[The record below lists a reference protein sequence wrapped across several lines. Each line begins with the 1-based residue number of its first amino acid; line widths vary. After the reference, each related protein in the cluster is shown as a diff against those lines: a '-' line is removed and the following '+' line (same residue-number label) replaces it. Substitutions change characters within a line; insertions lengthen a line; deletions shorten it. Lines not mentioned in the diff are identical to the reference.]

1 MDIKTDIIPI
11 RQTFAKTKGPHELN
25 LEAICVFAAIGF
37 FLDKDTYW
45 KDKVVLPPASINTF
59 NDSDELIESIPWFQW
74 HYSPRN
80 ISFND
85 ALNEFTDLF
94 ETIINEQT
102 KNRKVILPLSGG
114 LDSRTQATA
123 LNHIDAKVFSYSYD
137 FKNGF
142 KETNIARQIA
152 KTCSFEFRP
161 STIKEGYLWD
171 VLDELSE
178 LNMCYSDF
186 TSPRQMSVF
195 NEYKSNGD
203 VLSLGHWGDVLFDSM
218 NLPHLSK
225 AKQVEIISKKIIK
238 KGGLDLAN
246 KLWIAWNL
254 EGDFENYF
262 RTRIGLLLD
271 TINISD
277 TNAKLR
283 AFKSKYWAPRWTS
296 VNLSI
301 FEAQNPISLPY
312 YDNRMCEFICG
323 IPEEFLKNRKLQI
336 AYIKKRTP
344 ELASIV
350 WQDQRPFNLNNFNY
364 NKIPFNLPYKIFDK
378 VKRLFFSAVGRT
390 NIQRNWELQ
399 FLGEVNEQKFNE
411 QLMDSNLEQW
421 IPKDVINHYVE
432 AFYNENSLQNA
443 HSINMLLT
451 FSKFHQNSNHE

>member
-11 RQTFAKTKGPHELN
+11 RQTFAKTKASHQLN

-45 KDKVVLPPASINTF
+45 KDKVVLPPASINTL
-59 NDSDELIESIPWFQW
+59 NDFGELIESKPWFHW
-74 HYSPRN
+74 YYSPRP

-94 ETIINEQT
+94 ETIIMEQNQD
-102 KNRKVILPLSGG
+102 KKVILPLSGG

-123 LNHIDAKVFSYSYD
+123 LKHINAKVFSYSYD

-142 KETNIARQIA
+142 KETDIARHIA
-152 KTCSFEFRP
+152 ETCKFEFNS

-195 NEYKSNGD
+195 NKYKSNGD
-203 VLSLGHWGDVLFDSM
+203 ILSLGHWGDVLFDSM
-218 NLPHLSK
+218 NLPQLTK
-225 AKQVEIISKKIIK
+225 AKQIEIISKKIIK
-238 KGGLDLAN
+238 KGGLDFAN
-246 KLWIAWNL
+246 NLWLSWNL

-262 RTRIGLLLD
+262 NTRIALLLD
-271 TINISD
+271 TISIDD

-296 VNLSI
+296 INLSI

-312 YDNRMCEFICG
+312 YDNRMCEFICS

-364 NKIPFNLPYKIFDK
+364 NKIPFNLPYRLFQKG
-378 VKRLFFSAVGRT
+378 KRLLSNAAGQT
-390 NIQRNWELQ
+390 TIQRNWELQ
-399 FLGEVNEQKFNE
+399 FLGTVNEQKLKE
-411 QLMDSNLEQW
+411 QLIDSNLEQW
-421 IPKDVINHYVE
+421 IPKHLINHYVD
-432 AFYNENSLQNA
+432 AFYNEDALQNA
-443 HSINMLLT
+443 HTINMLLT
-451 FSKFHQNSNHE
+451 FSKFHQNSKHE